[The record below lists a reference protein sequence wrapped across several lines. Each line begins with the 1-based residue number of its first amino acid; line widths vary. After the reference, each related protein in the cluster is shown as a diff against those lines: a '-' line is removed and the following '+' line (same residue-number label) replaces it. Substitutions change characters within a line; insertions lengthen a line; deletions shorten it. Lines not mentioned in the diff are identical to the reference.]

1 MKKNSLTTEEKNRL
15 LNKVAKEIASCK
27 ICKIGKVGKPV
38 PGEGNVNAGVM
49 FIGEAP
55 GKQEA
60 ATGRPFIG
68 RAGKVLRGL
77 IEQAGLKQEDV
88 FITSPVKYLPEYVT
102 PKPSDIEHGRTHLF
116 KQLDII
122 QPKIVVLL
130 GNVAVQALLHQK
142 MAIAKEHGKIVKRDG
157 ITYLITYH
165 PAAPLYSPQVRAFLK
180 KDFKKFSSL
189 FLIQSKYFSSFSIIT

>member
-1 MKKNSLTTEEKNRL
+1 MAKQKLNEKQRRL
-15 LNKVAKEIASCK
+15 DKIAKEIEACE
-27 ICKIGKVGKPV
+27 ICKVGKIGQAV
-38 PGEGNVNAGVM
+38 PGEGNADADVV

-60 ATGRPFIG
+60 VTGRPFIG

-77 IEQAGLKQEDV
+77 IKQVGLNEKNV

-102 PKPSDIEHGRTHLF
+102 PKPADIEHGRTHLF

-122 QPKIVVLL
+122 RPKVVVLL
-130 GNVAVQALLHQK
+130 GNVAVQALLHEK
-142 MAIAKEHGKIVKRDG
+142 MAIAKEHGKIVNRDG

-165 PAAPLYSPQVRAFLK
+165 PAAPLYSPKVRLELE
-180 KDFKKFSSL
+180 KDFKKLKSL
-189 FLIQSKYFSSFSIIT
+189 SVV

>member
-1 MKKNSLTTEEKNRL
+1 MRKNRLTTEEKSRQ

-38 PGEGNVNAGVM
+38 PGEGSANADIV

-55 GKQEA
+55 GKTEA
-60 ATGRPFIG
+60 QSGKPFMG

-77 IEQAGLKQEDV
+77 IKSTGLNESDV

-102 PKPSDIEHGRTHLF
+102 PKPADIKHGRTHLF
-116 KQLDII
+116 KQLNII
-122 QPKIVVLL
+122 RPKIVVLL
-130 GNVAVQALLHQK
+130 GNVAVQALLYEK

-165 PAAPLYSPQVRAFLK
+165 PAAPLYNPKVRADLI
-180 KDFKKFSSL
+180 KDFKKL
-189 FLIQSKYFSSFSIIT
+189 KRYL